1 MALSTLQGGFKRTRA
16 SKNYTFPPL
25 HQHFHLSLAHTRLHV
40 HCKSPA
46 CADSSDRRRSESE
59 KGNFIHCPANTDKAE
74 PSLPFIEPLLIFPPA
89 LTAFLRLAVKLQ
101 KSLSPTLRRPLH
113 LRFFGTFDNM
123 SAKTV
128 TGDWSVSE
136 CKCTWKSK
144 KGNQKCGELHTLR
157 RESMYY

>member
-1 MALSTLQGGFKRTRA
+1 MTLSTLQGGFKRTRA

-25 HQHFHLSLAHTRLHV
+25 HQRLHLSLAHTRLYV

-101 KSLSPTLRRPLH
+101 KSLSPTPRRPV
-113 LRFFGTFDNM
+113 